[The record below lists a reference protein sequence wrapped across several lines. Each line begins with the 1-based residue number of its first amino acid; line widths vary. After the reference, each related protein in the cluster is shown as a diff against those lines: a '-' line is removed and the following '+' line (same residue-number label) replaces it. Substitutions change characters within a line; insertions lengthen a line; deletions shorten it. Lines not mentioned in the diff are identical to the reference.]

1 MYKEDKISNATKNDL
16 MIKYKRKRILVIEDE
31 EDITAYLTAVFEDN
45 GYEVDSAV
53 DGVQAMS
60 KIRENKPDLISLDV
74 SIPEKTGVKIYC
86 ELKADPHLASIP
98 VVMVTG
104 IEREFQKYISTRKDL
119 PPPEG
124 YIAKPFQADELLH
137 TISNLLNGN
146 K

>member
-1 MYKEDKISNATKNDL
+1 
-16 MIKYKRKRILVIEDE
+16 MIEYKRKRILVVEDE
-31 EDITAYLTAVFEDN
+31 EDITTYLTAVFEDN

-53 DGVQAMS
+53 DGVQAMT

-86 ELKADPHLASIP
+86 ELKADPDLASIP

-104 IEREFQKYISTRKDL
+104 IEKEFKKYISTRKDL
-119 PPPEG
+119 PAPDG
-124 YIAKPFQADELLH
+124 YITKPFRVDDLQEL
-137 TISNLLNGN
+137 ISKIFNGY

>member
-1 MYKEDKISNATKNDL
+1 
-16 MIKYKRKRILVIEDE
+16 MIEYKRKRILVIEDE
-31 EDITAYLTAVFEDN
+31 EDITAYLTTVFEDN

-86 ELKADPHLASIP
+86 ELKADPQLASIP

-104 IEREFQKYISTRKDL
+104 IEREFQKYISTRNEL

-137 TISNLLNGN
+137 TISNLLNEN